1 MFGKEINFDRFV
13 RGLIFM
19 TVLVAGYFLVKE
31 LLKEIESFSVGTFD
45 ENKIVEI
52 ETELKSYNS
61 VVAENKVVHEN
72 ASFPILMP
80 RDHFSTCGCRA
91 AVL

>member
-31 LLKEIESFSVGTFD
+31 LLKEIYTEFLLWLSG
-45 ENKIVEI
+45 NK
-52 ETELKSYNS
+52 LNYY
-61 VVAENKVVHEN
+61 
-72 ASFPILMP
+72 P
-80 RDHFSTCGCRA
+80 
-91 AVL
+91 